1 MDQNT
6 QYVKISISSKLTY
19 IFFAIPIK
27 TPEFF
32 DVNINQLILKFIGNE
47 KGQKK
52 PRHSWR
58 RTVRGLTLPDIKI
71 YYGVIG
77 N

>member
-1 MDQNT
+1 MIMDQNT

-27 TPEFF
+27 SPEVF
-32 DVNINQLILKFIGNE
+32 DMNINQLILKFIGNE

-52 PRHSWR
+52 SRQS
-58 RTVRGLTLPDIKI
+58 
-71 YYGVIG
+71 
-77 N
+77 